1 MFCRNALYRGLKPV
15 LVSLGSSNFI
25 YFYTFHG
32 LKTLQKNS
40 AAQNDLLLGIVSGI
54 INVLTTTPLW
64 VVNSRLK
71 SSQPEHFSGLLD
83 GLIHVS
89 ATEGLSS
96 LWSGL
101 GPSLML
107 VSNPAIQFTVY
118 EALKRRFESK
128 SAMGFFLMGAT
139 AKAVAT
145 VLTYPLQLV
154 QARQRYGKD
163 GKIGTAALLLSI
175 LKRKGPAALFQGLEA
190 KLLQTV
196 LTAAL
201 MFMAYEKIAK
211 FVFMLLMRR
220 PQKL

>member
-1 MFCRNALYRGLKPV
+1 M
-15 LVSLGSSNFI
+15 

-32 LKTLQKNS
+32 LKSLRQSST
-40 AAQNDLLLGIVSGI
+40 QNDLFLGIVAGV
-54 INVLTTTPLW
+54 INVFATTPLW

-71 SSQPEHFSGLLD
+71 ASSSQPFSGLLA
-83 GLIHVS
+83 GLIHI
-89 ATEGLSS
+89 ANTEGIGR
-96 LWSGL
+96 LWSGI

-118 EALKRRFESK
+118 EALKRRIDAK
-128 SAMGFFLMGAT
+128 TAWHFFLMGAC

-145 VLTYPLQLV
+145 IATYPIQLV
-154 QARQRYGKD
+154 QARQRHGKD
-163 GKIGTAALLLSI
+163 ARVNTAALLWLI
-175 LKRKGPAALFQGLEA
+175 WKKHGTKALFSGLEA

-201 MFMAYEKIAK
+201 MFMTYEKIVK

-220 PQKL
+220 SHRLKG